1 MASFG
6 SALMP
11 TPRTFPLESIR
22 TDGWFERIGE
32 GIGSFQT
39 LCEVIGPRFFAFA
52 MIAGA
57 RIVALTIDRRLPDN
71 TLVDFVVAGDEAEM
85 REASTQRLPLGDFRK
100 RLVSALVTEE
110 PSGPVP
116 TRLMDVEAIQRHL
129 GVRYLLL
136 APIFGYGLV
145 SLTCDAYGSMVRA
158 RRDGVDE
165 VYELEEFRTRIRLHV
180 REELQRTQ
188 RGSGRGA
195 IDLAKVIEA
204 EAAAAA
210 DDQLRVVELLGSWPA
225 PLAIFLRT
233 TEGQSLAPEIR
244 GRIAK
249 AMSLLGQACIRLG
262 EVEKGHEIL
271 RLSIQYAG
279 ETSIASEIFL
289 VLGRSMFD
297 SGRFGEAIGVLKRAE
312 RLGADGSVVWPL
324 LARAYGQRGLWG
336 PALAAGLRARR
347 EAEFSPLEMAPLE
360 GVLEQARQNLGPAH
374 SAWSAH
380 FKALDLPLSSG

>member
-1 MASFG
+1 MA
-6 SALMP
+6 

-57 RIVALTIDRRLPDN
+57 RIVALTIDRRAPDN
-71 TLVDFVVAGDEAEM
+71 TLVDFIVAGDEAEL
-85 REASTQRLPLGDFRK
+85 REASTQRLALGEFRK

-110 PSGPVP
+110 PTGPVP
-116 TRLMDVEAIQRHL
+116 TRLMDVEAIQRHI

-180 REELQRTQ
+180 REELQRAL

-204 EAAAAA
+204 EAAATIG
-210 DDQLRVVELLGSWPA
+210 DHLRVVELLGSWPA

-233 TEGQSLAPEIR
+233 SEGQQLAPEIR
-244 GRIAK
+244 ARIAK
-249 AMSLLGQACIRLG
+249 GMSLLGQACIALG

-271 RLSIQYAG
+271 RLAIQYAG
-279 ETSIASEIFL
+279 DTSMAAEIFL
-289 VLGRSMFD
+289 VLGRSMLD
-297 SGRFGEAIGVLKRAE
+297 SGRFGEALGVLKRASS
-312 RLGADGSVVWPL
+312 LGADAKVIWPL
-324 LARAYGQRGLWG
+324 LARAYAERGQWA

-347 EAEFSPLEMAPLE
+347 ETNGDRGANHGANQELDSLLERAK
-360 GVLEQARQNLGPAH
+360 QNLGPALA
-374 SAWSAH
+374 AWSAAVDNS
-380 FKALDLPLSSG
+380 ALGQ